1 MKEPSRPSERDMMG
15 GIQKP
20 DLRCEEHCAVRA
32 TVRELLMWFQE
43 LDERVKELEATK

>member
-20 DLRCEEHCAVRA
+20 DLSCDEHGDVLRM
-32 TVRELLMWFQE
+32 VREILKLKEDQSCQE
-43 LDERVKELEATK
+43 DE